1 MMQGTITISLKAEVL
16 DPQGKAVQT
25 TLQALGFPSVQ
36 GVRVGKSI
44 VVELD
49 CNDQV
54 QAKEQLRSMCD
65 RLLVNPVIEDY
76 RIEVSLT

>member
-1 MMQGTITISLKAEVL
+1 MMQGTITISLKEAVL

-25 TLQALGFPSVQ
+25 TLQALGFPFVQ

-44 VVELD
+44 TVELNCD
-49 CNDQV
+49 DQT
-54 QAKEQLRSMCD
+54 QAEEQLRSMCD

-76 RIEVSLT
+76 RIEVFLT